1 MHALNDIRYYVLIV
15 LHPTLVSPVQ
25 ANNAGQARASLFPLL
40 KKSDYM
46 ARKLARPS
54 VRPVVSHT
62 RSASNWD
69 SSTLLHSLTDYYS
82 TQTLW
87 SCLPN
92 RVTLLAPIIIIVV
105 IDKELMSALMAD

>member
-1 MHALNDIRYYVLIV
+1 MILGMYYVLIV
-15 LHPTLVSPVQ
+15 VLHPTPLVSPMQ

>member
-1 MHALNDIRYYVLIV
+1 MMY
-15 LHPTLVSPVQ
+15 PPSTPLVSPMP
-25 ANNAGQARASLFPLL
+25 ANNVGGQARASLFPLL

-92 RVTLLAPIIIIVV
+92 RVTLLAPIIIIV